1 MAPSDQAPRALTP
14 EQLYTT
20 CDPETL
26 PFART
31 DEAEGFTGVLGQDRA
46 VEAVQFGIGIRRK
59 GYNLFVHGPESTGRH
74 STVREF
80 LDRRAAEEAVP
91 SDWCLVNNFEAPHQ
105 PLAIELPAGRGV
117 IFRDD
122 IATLLEEL
130 GTAIPSV
137 FEAEDYRARRQA
149 IDEAF
154 KERQEEAFDT
164 LQERAREFDI
174 ALVRTQ
180 MGFALAPMK
189 DGDVIAPEAFKD
201 LDEAARDKFEADLE
215 VLQKELQETVQQL
228 PIWDKERRERIR
240 DLNRE
245 VTMYAVGHSIDAL
258 REAYDEFPRVTEY
271 LTALQGDVVSNADA
285 FMSSEDGGSPLQA
298 LAAMKQPRE
307 TDVTRRYVVNLL
319 VDNAHTVGAPVVY
332 EDMPSYANLIG
343 RIEHISQMGALVTD
357 FGMIKAGSLHRANGG
372 YLLID
377 AYKLLSQPYAYEALK
392 RAITAG
398 SVRIESLGQV
408 LSLVS
413 TVSLE
418 PEPIPIDVKVVLIG
432 PPRFYYMLN
441 QLDPEFADLFKVSV
455 DYGWDMPRRDDNTAA
470 YANLI
475 ATLAAKE
482 DLKTFDAAAVA
493 RLIEFGAREADNA
506 GKLST
511 QMGHV
516 ADVMREADYW
526 SRQAGNGVVGPA
538 DVQAAIDA
546 RIRRVD
552 ALRERSHEAITEGLK
567 LIDTDGAKVGQ
578 INGLSV
584 LSLGAFAFGGPSRI
598 TARVRLGKGR
608 VVDIEREVELG
619 GPIHSKGVLILSSFL
634 GGRFVPDRPLS
645 LSASLVFEQSYGG
658 VDGDSASSAELYA
671 LLSALSDTPIRQC
684 FAVTGSVNQLGEVQ
698 AIGGVNEK
706 IEGFFDICSTRGLSG
721 EQGVLIPASNVRHL
735 MLRADVVDACRA
747 GQFQVIPVATVDEGI
762 EILTGKP
769 AGARDGE
776 GLFPAG
782 SINQLVEQRLSDM
795 AEDLRKFGQSPDK
808 DKAADG
814 GKSPDAEEGAT

>member
-1 MAPSDQAPRALTP
+1 MASSDHVPGALRP
-14 EQLYTT
+14 EQLYSR

-26 PFART
+26 PFGRT
-31 DEAEGFTGVLGQDRA
+31 DEADGYTGVLGQDRA

-59 GYNLFVHGPESTGRH
+59 GYNLFVHGPEGTGRH

-80 LDRRAAEEAVP
+80 LDRRAAGEAVP
-91 SDWCLVNNFEAPHQ
+91 ADWCLVNNFAAPHQ
-105 PLAIELPAGRGV
+105 PLAIELPAGRGAL
-117 IFRDD
+117 FRDD
-122 IATLLEEL
+122 ISGLLEEL
-130 GTAIPSV
+130 DTAIPSV
-137 FEAEDYRARRQA
+137 FEAEDYRARRQS
-149 IDEAF
+149 IDESF
-154 KERQEEAFDT
+154 KERQEEAFES
-164 LQERAREFDI
+164 LQEKAREFDI

-189 DGDVIAPEAFKD
+189 DGEVIAPEAFKE
-201 LDEAARDKFEADLE
+201 LDDAARAKFEEDLE

-228 PIWDKERRERIR
+228 PAWDKERREQIR

-245 VTMYAVGHSIDAL
+245 VTMYAVGHLIDAL
-258 REAYDEFPRVTEY
+258 RDAYDEFPRVTEY
-271 LTALQGDVVSNADA
+271 LTALQGDVVINADA
-285 FMSSEDGGSPLQA
+285 FMKSDESAAPLQA
-298 LAAMKQPRE
+298 LAAMKPPQE
-307 TDVTRRYVVNLL
+307 ADVTRRYVVNLM
-319 VDNAHTVGAPVVY
+319 VDNAHTVGAPVIY
-332 EDMPSYANLIG
+332 EDMPSYSNLIG
-343 RIEHISQMGALVTD
+343 RVEHISQMGALVTD
-357 FGMIKAGSLHRANGG
+357 FAMIKAGSLHRANGG

-377 AYKLLSQPYAYEALK
+377 AYKLMMQPYAYEALK

-432 PPRFYYMLN
+432 APRLYYMLN

-455 DYGWDMPRRDDNTAA
+455 DYGWDMPREDGNTAA

-475 ATLAAKE
+475 ATLSAKE
-482 DLKTFDAAAVA
+482 DLKAFDAPAVA

-526 SRQAGNGVVGPA
+526 SQQAGNGVVGAA

-552 ALRERSHEAITEGLK
+552 AMRERSQEAIADGLK
-567 LIDTDGAKVGQ
+567 LIDTEGAKVGQ

-598 TARVRLGKGR
+598 TARVRLGKGQ

-634 GGRFVPDRPLS
+634 GGRFALNRPLS

-671 LLSALSDTPIRQC
+671 LLSALSETPIRQC
-684 FAVTGSVNQLGEVQ
+684 YAVTGSVNQMGEVQ

-706 IEGFFDICSTRGLSG
+706 IEGFFDICSARGLSG
-721 EQGVLIPASNVRHL
+721 EQGVLIPTANVRHL
-735 MLRADVVDACRA
+735 MLRTDVVKACSE
-747 GQFQVIPVATVDEGI
+747 GKFSVIPIATIDEGI
-762 EILTGKP
+762 EILTGVT
-769 AGARDGE
+769 AGLRDDKGD
-776 GLFPAG
+776 FPAG
-782 SINQLVEQRLSDM
+782 SVNHLVERKLIDM
-795 AEDLRKFGQSPDK
+795 ADDLRKFSQSPDK
-808 DKAADG
+808 DKAG
-814 GKSPDAEEGAT
+814 GPEDSDSSREATR